1 MQDQDQ
7 SSNGPET
14 GTPGDENQQPS
25 QNAASG
31 TAPAPAAAA
40 RAPRKPRSDKG
51 QAKPRGKA
59 KPRAKAVRLP
69 VQKMLAQVELADGSA
84 KTTHELK
91 AMTATAAVAE
101 VLKLASA
108 QENAE
113 KMAGAK
119 VGIVAVVDVFTIA
132 SDIQVSVKA
141 KR

>member
-1 MQDQDQ
+1 M
-7 SSNGPET
+7 
-14 GTPGDENQQPS
+14 
-25 QNAASG
+25 
-31 TAPAPAAAA
+31 
-40 RAPRKPRSDKG
+40 
-51 QAKPRGKA
+51 
-59 KPRAKAVRLP
+59 RLP

>member
-14 GTPGDENQQPS
+14 GTPGDENQQTS

-31 TAPAPAAAA
+31 TAPAPAAVA

-84 KTTHELK
+84 TTHALK